1 MQFLLLL
8 GTFLLHFNLGASL
21 KIATSLAWIEHTP
34 QPYAIQ
40 NFYKGSSPATLT
52 SGGVANLGTDK
63 SFDLA
68 ANAETQGL
76 KQYANHRN
84 IRLIYIICEV
94 GYRIVADRSK
104 GIKSLADLKG
114 KKIGSIKGSSA
125 AVFVDKMMKNV
136 GVKEGEYTITSG
148 R

>member
-1 MQFLLLL
+1 MQLLFFLWPFLLN
-8 GTFLLHFNLGASL
+8 FDLGAAL

-34 QPYAIQ
+34 QPYAIK
-40 NFYKGSSPATLT
+40 NFYKGSSSASLT

-84 IRLIYIICEV
+84 IRLIYIVCEV
-94 GYRIVADRSK
+94 AYRLVADRSK
-104 GIKSLADLKG
+104 GIKTLTDLKG
-114 KKIGSIKGSSA
+114 KKIGSIQSSSA
-125 AVFVDKMMKNV
+125 NVFVDKMMRTV
-136 GVKEGEYTITSG
+136 GVKESEYTIANG